1 MASYVAHP
9 CGSDVAAQRIA
20 LRHGSMPCEVRR
32 ATLRRA
38 SRIRTNRANRANRA
52 NPRVAPRR
60 SLQAAAQPFA

>member
-38 SRIRTNRANRANRA
+38 SRIRTNRAN
-52 NPRVAPRR
+52 PRVAPRR
-60 SLQAAAQPFA
+60 SLQAAAQPLA

>member
-32 ATLRRA
+32 ATLRRT
-38 SRIRTNRANRANRA
+38 SRIRTNRANRA

-60 SLQAAAQPFA
+60 SLQAAAQPLA